1 MLISARKELS
11 DYGRVTE
18 ELKRRLQ
25 TIKEQYEES
34 AATRQIAELQEAI
47 PIIER
52 MNDIRKEL
60 LESQKEGLQERLE
73 RGELRPEV
81 IMFRNEGL
89 GSYEGDLEQQ
99 AQETQTR

>member
-18 ELKRRLQ
+18 ELKRGLQ

-34 AATRQIAELQEAI
+34 DATKQIAEFQETM

-52 MNDIRKEL
+52 MNDIRNEL
-60 LESQKEGLQERLE
+60 VESQKESRLE
-73 RGELRPEV
+73 RLDIGELRPEV
-81 IMFRNEGL
+81 LMF
-89 GSYEGDLEQQ
+89 
-99 AQETQTR
+99 